1 MKSVFASKTIW
12 LNVITLLIAISELT
26 DVTAL
31 VPNAYH
37 ATFLAVVALLN
48 VILRTMTTQTLIM
61 DTPAGVNRM
70 QGHR

>member
-12 LNVITLLIAISELT
+12 LNVITLLVAMSELT

-31 VPNAYH
+31 VPNEYH

-48 VILRTMTTQTLIM
+48 VILRTLTTQAVVL
-61 DTPAGVNRM
+61 DTPAGVSRM
-70 QGHR
+70 KGHL